1 MNIAEM
7 IDEKLVSFDFDAR
20 TKDDVLKGL
29 GKMMYDAGKV
39 NDLNNPLIAEMA
51 DVRMTMKDG
60 KMTAAEEQ

>member
-29 GKMMYDAGKV
+29 GKMM
-39 NDLNNPLIAEMA
+39 
-51 DVRMTMKDG
+51 
-60 KMTAAEEQ
+60 